1 MRRHAAILGG
11 VAIVA
16 SAICS
21 TANAQERKEPYLVQH
36 VRAPSNALELTI
48 GTGYDQGV
56 GTLAPNRDFR
66 NVMGPG
72 IAVNAEVAYR
82 LSRPWSIGIEG
93 QYGEFGP
100 EQNSAVRGFAAN
112 LGVTYHFLP
121 TLRGDPWARLGT
133 GYRMLWEN
141 DAPGLQGVEMMRHGF
156 ELATLKIGYD
166 VRVSEDVAISP
177 VAGADVN
184 TFLYQLPSNGSNSSM
199 PSAQTGVFF
208 FAGLQ
213 GRFDLGGTRGGLPM
227 VAKQPPPPE
236 PIGVTMKQPESPPPP
251 AAEEPQ
257 PTTPTLAV
265 SEDILRACQVNLDAI
280 DKAPKFGFDQHVL
293 QAADLTVLNQIGDC
307 FVTGPL
313 KDAGL
318 SLVGR
323 ADPRGS
329 VAYNQALGM
338 KRADA
343 VATYLERLGVDPGR
357 IAKTSRG
364 KLDARGRDET
374 TWAIDRRVDV
384 LLTR

>member
-11 VAIVA
+11 AAILV

-21 TANAQERKEPYLVQH
+21 TANAQERKEPYLMQH
-36 VRAPSNALELTI
+36 VRAPSNALELTL
-48 GTGYDQGV
+48 GTGYTQGV
-56 GTLAPNRDFR
+56 GTLAPDRDMR

-72 IAVNAEVAYR
+72 LGVSAQVDYR
-82 LSRPWSIGIEG
+82 LSPPWAIGIEG
-93 QYGEFGP
+93 QYQEFGP
-100 EQNSAVRGFAAN
+100 EQNQSVRGMVGN
-112 LGVTYHFLP
+112 LGVTYHIAP

-133 GYRMLWEN
+133 GYRLLWEN
-141 DAPGLQGVEMMRHGF
+141 GSPGLPNATMLRHGL
-156 ELATLKIGYD
+156 EVLTAKIGYD
-166 VRVSEDVAISP
+166 IRVSEDVAIAP

-184 TFLYQLPSNGSNSSM
+184 TFIYEAPSNASNRAMS
-199 PSAQTGVFF
+199 SAQTAVFF

-213 GRFDLGGTRGGLPM
+213 GRFDIGGSRGGLPV
-227 VAKQPPPPE
+227 VAKRVPPPE

-257 PTTPTLAV
+257 PTTPDLAV

-313 KDAGL
+313 KDA
-318 SLVGR
+318 SIRLVGR

-338 KRADA
+338 RRADA
-343 VATYLERLGVDPGR
+343 VATYLQRLGLESSR
-357 IAKTSRG
+357 IEKTSRG

>member
-11 VAIVA
+11 AAILA

-48 GTGYDQGV
+48 GTGYTQGV
-56 GTLAPNRDFR
+56 GTVAPNRDLR
-66 NVMGPG
+66 DVMGAG
-72 IAVNAEVAYR
+72 MGVSAQVDYR
-82 LSRPWSIGIEG
+82 LSPPWSIGIEG

-100 EQNSAVRGFAAN
+100 EQNSAVRGLAAN

-133 GYRMLWEN
+133 GYRLLWEN
-141 DAPGLQGVEMMRHGF
+141 DAPGLQGVSMMRHGL

-166 VRVSEDVAISP
+166 VRISEDVAIAP

-184 TFLYQLPSNGSNSSM
+184 TFLYQLPSNGSNSPMS
-199 PSAQTGVFF
+199 SAQTAVFF

-213 GRFDLGGTRGGLPM
+213 GRFDLGGARGGLPM
-227 VAKQPPPPE
+227 VAKQPAPRDLL
-236 PIGVTMKQPESPPPP
+236 GVTEAMPESSPP
-251 AAEEPQ
+251 AAEEPK

-265 SEDILRACQVNLDAI
+265 SEDILRACQVNLDSI
-280 DKAPKFGFDQHVL
+280 DKAPKLGFDQSILQSADTSVL
-293 QAADLTVLNQIGDC
+293 SQIADC

-313 KDAGL
+313 KEA
-318 SLVGR
+318 SMHLVGR
-323 ADPRGS
+323 ADPRGT
-329 VAYNQALGM
+329 VEYNEALGM
-338 KRADA
+338 KRAEA
-343 VATYLERLGVDPGR
+343 VATYLERLGVDPSR
-357 IAKTSRG
+357 IEKTSRG
-364 KLDARGRDET
+364 KLDARGRDEV
-374 TWAIDRRVDV
+374 TWAIDRRVDI